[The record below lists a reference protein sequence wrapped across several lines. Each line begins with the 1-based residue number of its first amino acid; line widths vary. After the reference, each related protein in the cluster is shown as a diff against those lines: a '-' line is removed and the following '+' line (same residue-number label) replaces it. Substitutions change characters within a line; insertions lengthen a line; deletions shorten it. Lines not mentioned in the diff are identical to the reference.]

1 MSNDFSSASE
11 RSDIFRGH
19 LTKFTKLSDL
29 SSAVKGRY
37 DEAFEAVSS
46 LPVNERKEHLPQ
58 LEALFYD
65 HVKASAKAVGALGEL
80 IRAVEQAPDFSVAGV
95 DLGHL
100 REAHADMIENSK
112 AILPHLLK

>member
-1 MSNDFSSASE
+1 MNSDFNSASE

-19 LTKFTKLSDL
+19 LVKFTKLSDL
-29 SSAVKGRY
+29 SSAIKGRY

-46 LPVNERKEHLPQ
+46 LSVSERKEHLPQ

-65 HVKASAKAVGALGEL
+65 HVRHTAKAVGALTEL
-80 IRAVEQAPDFSVAGV
+80 IRSVEQAPDYAVTGV

-100 REAHADMIENSK
+100 REGHSAMIQDLKN
-112 AILPHLLK
+112 ILPHLQS